1 MGNQMIRIVLA
12 DDHTIVR
19 NALTMLLNHQPDIEV
34 IGTAANSQEAY
45 DAVAKLKPDIV
56 NSQEAYDA
64 VAKLKPD
71 IVMLD
76 ISMPPGESGVIT
88 AGKIH
93 ADFPEVKIIM
103 LTMHADKEYLLYTVQ
118 TGVSG
123 YLLKNVP
130 EEELIEAVHTVYG
143 GSDYISKE
151 MVPHLVDG
159 FVNRHEEGKSGYLSL
174 RERELEVLSLIARGY
189 GNKEI
194 GEKLFISVKTV
205 ESYRAKIMNKLGLR
219 TRAELVEYALKKKLL
234 Q

>member
-1 MGNQMIRIVLA
+1 MIRIVLA

-19 NALTMLLNHQPDIEV
+19 NALKMLLNHQPDIEV
-34 IGTAANSQEAY
+34 VGTAADSQEAY
-45 DAVAKLKPDIV
+45 EVVSRLKPDIV
-56 NSQEAYDA
+56 
-64 VAKLKPD
+64 
-71 IVMLD
+71 
-76 ISMPPGESGVIT
+76 
-88 AGKIH
+88 
-93 ADFPEVKIIM
+93 
-103 LTMHADKEYLLYTVQ
+103 HADKEYLLYTVQ

-130 EEELIEAVHTVYG
+130 EEELIEAVHTVYA

-159 FVNRHEEGKSGYLSL
+159 FVNRHEEGKSGYLTL
-174 RERELEVLSLIARGY
+174 RERELEVLTLIARGY

-219 TRAELVEYALKKKLL
+219 TRAELVDYALKKKLL

>member
-1 MGNQMIRIVLA
+1 MSGKLIRIVLA

-19 NALTMLLNHQPDIEV
+19 NALKLLLNHQPDMEV
-34 IGTAANSQEAY
+34 IGTASDSEEAY
-45 DAVAKLKPDIV
+45 KQVEELH
-56 NSQEAYDA
+56 
-64 VAKLKPD
+64 PD

-76 ISMPPGESGVIT
+76 ISMPPGENGIIT

-93 ADFPEVKIIM
+93 TDFPDVRIIM

-118 TGVSG
+118 IGVSG
-123 YLLKNVP
+123 YVLKNAP
-130 EEELIEAVHTVYG
+130 EEELIDAVHTVYA

-151 MVPHLVDG
+151 MVPYLVEG
-159 FVNRHEEGKSGYLSL
+159 FVNRHEEGKDGYLSL
-174 RERELEVLSLIARGY
+174 RERELEVLSLLARGY

-205 ESYRAKIMNKLGLR
+205 ESYRSKIMNKLGLH

-234 Q
+234 

>member
-1 MGNQMIRIVLA
+1 MIRIVLA

-19 NALTMLLNHQPDIEV
+19 NALKMLLNHQPDIEV
-34 IGTAANSQEAY
+34 VGIAADSQEAY
-45 DAVAKLKPDIV
+45 EVV
-56 NSQEAYDA
+56 SR
-64 VAKLKPD
+64 LKPD

-76 ISMPPGESGVIT
+76 ISMPPGESGVI
-88 AGKIH
+88 
-93 ADFPEVKIIM
+93 
-103 LTMHADKEYLLYTVQ
+103 TVQ

-130 EEELIEAVHTVYG
+130 EEELIEAVHTVYS

-159 FVNRHEEGKSGYLSL
+159 FVNRHEEGKSGYLTL
-174 RERELEVLSLIARGY
+174 RERELEVLTLIARGY

-219 TRAELVEYALKKKLL
+219 TRAELVDYALKKKLL

>member
-1 MGNQMIRIVLA
+1 MGNKMIRIVLA

-19 NALTMLLNHQPDIEV
+19 NALKMLLNHQPDIEV
-34 IGTAANSQEAY
+34 IGTAA
-45 DAVAKLKPDIV
+45 

-159 FVNRHEEGKSGYLSL
+159 FVNRHEEGKSGDLSL

>member
-1 MGNQMIRIVLA
+1 MSGKMIKVVLA

-19 NALTMLLNHQPDIEV
+19 NALEMLLNHQPDIEV
-34 IGTAANSQEAY
+34 VGMAANSEEAY
-45 DAVAKLKPDIV
+45 EAVKNLNPDIV
-56 NSQEAYDA
+56 
-64 VAKLKPD
+64 L
-71 IVMLD
+71 LD

-88 AGKIH
+88 AGRIH
-93 ADFPEVKIIM
+93 TDFPDVKIIM

-118 TGVSG
+118 IGVSG

-130 EEELIEAVHTVYG
+130 EEELVEAIHTVYA

-205 ESYRAKIMNKLGLR
+205 ESYRAKIMNKLGLK
-219 TRAELVEYALKKKLL
+219 TRAELVEYALRRKLI

>member
-1 MGNQMIRIVLA
+1 MGNKMIRIVLA

-19 NALTMLLNHQPDIEV
+19 NALKMLLNHQPDIEV
-34 IGTAANSQEAY
+34 IGTAA
-45 DAVAKLKPDIV
+45 

-93 ADFPEVKIIM
+93 
-103 LTMHADKEYLLYTVQ
+103 LLYTVQ

>member
-19 NALTMLLNHQPDIEV
+19 NALKMLLNHQPDIEV
-34 IGTAANSQEAY
+34 VGTAANSQEAY
-45 DAVAKLKPDIV
+45 DTVA
-56 NSQEAYDA
+56 Q
-64 VAKLKPD
+64 LKPD

-93 ADFPEVKIIM
+93 ADFPDVKIIM

-130 EEELIEAVHTVYG
+130 EEELIEAVHTVYA

-159 FVNRHEEGKSGYLSL
+159 FVNRHEEGKAGYLSL

-219 TRAELVEYALKKKLL
+219 TRAELVEYALRKKLL

>member
-1 MGNQMIRIVLA
+1 MSRKLIRIVLA

-19 NALTMLLNHQPDIEV
+19 NALKLLLNHQPDMEV
-34 IGTAANSQEAY
+34 IGTASDSEEAY
-45 DAVAKLKPDIV
+45 KQVEELH
-56 NSQEAYDA
+56 
-64 VAKLKPD
+64 PD

-76 ISMPPGESGVIT
+76 ISMPPGENGIIT

-93 ADFPEVKIIM
+93 TDFPDVRIIM

-118 TGVSG
+118 IGVSG
-123 YLLKNVP
+123 YVLKNAP
-130 EEELIEAVHTVYG
+130 EEELIEAVHTVYA

-151 MVPHLVDG
+151 MVPYLVEG
-159 FVNRHEEGKSGYLSL
+159 FVNRHEGGKDGYLSL
-174 RERELEVLSLIARGY
+174 RERELEVLSLLARGY

-205 ESYRAKIMNKLGLR
+205 ESYRSKIMNKLGLH

>member
-1 MGNQMIRIVLA
+1 MSRKLIRIVLA

-19 NALTMLLNHQPDIEV
+19 NALKLLLNHQPDMEV
-34 IGTAANSQEAY
+34 IGTASDSEEAY
-45 DAVAKLKPDIV
+45 KQVEELH
-56 NSQEAYDA
+56 
-64 VAKLKPD
+64 PD

-76 ISMPPGESGVIT
+76 ISMPPGENGIIT

-93 ADFPEVKIIM
+93 TDFPDVRIIM

-118 TGVSG
+118 IGVSG
-123 YLLKNVP
+123 YVLKNAP
-130 EEELIEAVHTVYG
+130 EEELIEAVHTVYA

-151 MVPHLVDG
+151 MVPYLVEG
-159 FVNRHEEGKSGYLSL
+159 FVNRHEGGKDGYLSL
-174 RERELEVLSLIARGY
+174 RERELEVLSLLARGY

-205 ESYRAKIMNKLGLR
+205 ESYRSKIMNKLGLH
-219 TRAELVEYALKKKLL
+219 TRAALVEYALKKKLL

>member
-1 MGNQMIRIVLA
+1 MSGKMIRIVLA

-19 NALTMLLNHQPDIEV
+19 NALEMLLNHQPDIEV
-34 IGTAANSQEAY
+34 IGTAANSEETYEA
-45 DAVAKLKPDIV
+45 VSRLHPDIV
-56 NSQEAYDA
+56 
-64 VAKLKPD
+64 L
-71 IVMLD
+71 LD

-93 ADFPEVKIIM
+93 SDFPEVKIIM

-118 TGVSG
+118 IGVSG

-130 EEELIEAVHTVYG
+130 EEELIEAIHTVYA

-159 FVNRHEEGKSGYLSL
+159 FVNRHEEGAGGYLSL

-205 ESYRAKIMNKLGLR
+205 ESYRAKIMSKLGLK
-219 TRAELVEYALKKKLL
+219 TRAELVEYALRRKLL

>member
-1 MGNQMIRIVLA
+1 MRGQMIRIILA

-19 NALTMLLNHQPDIEV
+19 NALKMLLNHQPDIEV
-34 IGTAANSQEAY
+34 VGTASNSQETY
-45 DAVAKLKPDIV
+45 DMVAKLQPDIV
-56 NSQEAYDA
+56 
-64 VAKLKPD
+64 L
-71 IVMLD
+71 LD
-76 ISMPPGESGVIT
+76 ISMPPGESGVVT

-93 ADFPEVKIIM
+93 TDFPEVKIIM

-118 TGVSG
+118 IGVSG

-130 EEELIEAVHTVYG
+130 EEELIEAVHTVYE

-151 MVPHLVDG
+151 MVPYLVDG
-159 FVNRHEEGKSGYLSL
+159 FVNRHEEGKGGYLSL

-205 ESYRAKIMNKLGLR
+205 ESYRSKIMNKLGLK
-219 TRAELVEYALKKKLL
+219 TRADLVEYALRKKLL

>member
-1 MGNQMIRIVLA
+1 MSGKLIRIVLA

-19 NALTMLLNHQPDIEV
+19 NALKLLLNHQPDMEV
-34 IGTAANSQEAY
+34 IGTASDSEEAY
-45 DAVAKLKPDIV
+45 KQVEELH
-56 NSQEAYDA
+56 
-64 VAKLKPD
+64 PD

-76 ISMPPGESGVIT
+76 ISMPPGENGIIT

-93 ADFPEVKIIM
+93 TDFPDVRIIM

-118 TGVSG
+118 IGVSG
-123 YLLKNVP
+123 YVLKNAP
-130 EEELIEAVHTVYG
+130 EEELIEAVHTVYA

-151 MVPHLVDG
+151 MVPYLVEG
-159 FVNRHEEGKSGYLSL
+159 FVNRHEEGKDGYLSL
-174 RERELEVLSLIARGY
+174 RERELEVLSLLARGY

-205 ESYRAKIMNKLGLR
+205 ESYRSKIMNKLGLH

>member
-1 MGNQMIRIVLA
+1 MIRIVLA

-19 NALTMLLNHQPDIEV
+19 NALKMLLNHQPDIEV
-34 IGTAANSQEAY
+34 VGTAADSQEAY
-45 DAVAKLKPDIV
+45 EVVSRLKPDIV
-56 NSQEAYDA
+56 
-64 VAKLKPD
+64 
-71 IVMLD
+71 
-76 ISMPPGESGVIT
+76 GVIA
-88 AGKIH
+88 AGRIH
-93 ADFPEVKIIM
+93 SDFPEVKIIM

-130 EEELIEAVHTVYG
+130 EEELIEAVHTVYA

-159 FVNRHEEGKSGYLSL
+159 FVNRHEEGKSGYLTL
-174 RERELEVLSLIARGY
+174 RERELEVLTLIARGY

-219 TRAELVEYALKKKLL
+219 TRAELVDYALKKKLL

>member
-1 MGNQMIRIVLA
+1 MGDQMIRIVLA

-19 NALTMLLNHQPDIEV
+19 NALKMLLNHQPDIEV
-34 IGTAANSQEAY
+34 VGTAADSQEAY
-45 DAVAKLKPDIV
+45 RTVA
-56 NSQEAYDA
+56 E
-64 VAKLKPD
+64 LKPD

-93 ADFPEVKIIM
+93 TDFPDVKIIM

-118 TGVSG
+118 IGVSG

-130 EEELIEAVHTVYG
+130 EEELIEAVHTVYA

-151 MVPHLVDG
+151 MVPYLVEG
-159 FVNRHEEGKSGYLSL
+159 FVNRHEEGKGGYLSL
-174 RERELEVLSLIARGY
+174 RERELEILSLIARGY

>member
-1 MGNQMIRIVLA
+1 MIRIVLA

-19 NALTMLLNHQPDIEV
+19 NALKMLLNHQPDIEV
-34 IGTAANSQEAY
+34 VGTAADSQEAY
-45 DAVAKLKPDIV
+45 EVVSRLKPDIV
-56 NSQEAYDA
+56 
-64 VAKLKPD
+64 
-71 IVMLD
+71 
-76 ISMPPGESGVIT
+76 
-88 AGKIH
+88 
-93 ADFPEVKIIM
+93 DFPEVKIIM

-130 EEELIEAVHTVYG
+130 EEELIEAVHTVYA

-159 FVNRHEEGKSGYLSL
+159 FVNRHEEGKSGYLTL
-174 RERELEVLSLIARGY
+174 RERELEVLTLIARGY

-219 TRAELVEYALKKKLL
+219 TRAELVDYALKKKLL

>member
-1 MGNQMIRIVLA
+1 MIRIVLA

-19 NALTMLLNHQPDIEV
+19 NALKMLLNHQPDIEV
-34 IGTAANSQEAY
+34 VGTAADSQEAY
-45 DAVAKLKPDIV
+45 EVVSRLKPDIV
-56 NSQEAYDA
+56 
-64 VAKLKPD
+64 
-71 IVMLD
+71 
-76 ISMPPGESGVIT
+76 MPPGESGVIA
-88 AGKIH
+88 AGRIH
-93 ADFPEVKIIM
+93 SDFPEVKIIM

-130 EEELIEAVHTVYG
+130 EEELIEAVHTVYA

-159 FVNRHEEGKSGYLSL
+159 FVNRHEEGKSGYLTL
-174 RERELEVLSLIARGY
+174 RERELEVLTLIARGY

-219 TRAELVEYALKKKLL
+219 TRAELVDYALKKKLL

>member
-1 MGNQMIRIVLA
+1 MVSR
-12 DDHTIVR
+12 
-19 NALTMLLNHQPDIEV
+19 
-34 IGTAANSQEAY
+34 
-45 DAVAKLKPDIV
+45 
-56 NSQEAYDA
+56 
-64 VAKLKPD
+64 LKPD

-76 ISMPPGESGVIT
+76 ISMPPGESGVIA
-88 AGKIH
+88 AGRIH
-93 ADFPEVKIIM
+93 SDFPEVKIIM

-130 EEELIEAVHTVYG
+130 EEELIEAVHTVYS

-159 FVNRHEEGKSGYLSL
+159 FVNRHEEGKSGYLTL
-174 RERELEVLSLIARGY
+174 RERELEVLTLIARGY

-219 TRAELVEYALKKKLL
+219 TRAELVDYALKKKLL

>member
-1 MGNQMIRIVLA
+1 MGSQMIRIVLA

-19 NALTMLLNHQPDIEV
+19 NAIKMLLNHQPDIEV
-34 IGTAANSQEAY
+34 VGTAADSQETY
-45 DAVAKLKPDIV
+45 RAVADLHPDI
-56 NSQEAYDA
+56 
-64 VAKLKPD
+64 LL
-71 IVMLD
+71 LD

-118 TGVSG
+118 IGVSG

-130 EEELIEAVHTVYG
+130 EEELIEAVHTVYSG
-143 GSDYISKE
+143 RDYISKE
-151 MVPHLVDG
+151 MVPYLVEG
-159 FVNRHEEGKSGYLSL
+159 FVNRHEEGKGGYLSL
-174 RERELEVLSLIARGY
+174 RERELEILSLIARGY

>member
-1 MGNQMIRIVLA
+1 MIRIVLA

-19 NALTMLLNHQPDIEV
+19 NALKMLLNHQPDIEV
-34 IGTAANSQEAY
+34 VGTAADSQEAY
-45 DAVAKLKPDIV
+45 EVVSRLKPDIV
-56 NSQEAYDA
+56 S
-64 VAKLKPD
+64 
-71 IVMLD
+71 
-76 ISMPPGESGVIT
+76 
-88 AGKIH
+88 
-93 ADFPEVKIIM
+93 DFPEVKIIM

-130 EEELIEAVHTVYG
+130 EEELIEAVHTVYS

-159 FVNRHEEGKSGYLSL
+159 FVNRHEEGKSGYLTL
-174 RERELEVLSLIARGY
+174 RERELEVLTLIARGY

-219 TRAELVEYALKKKLL
+219 TRAELVDYALKKKLL